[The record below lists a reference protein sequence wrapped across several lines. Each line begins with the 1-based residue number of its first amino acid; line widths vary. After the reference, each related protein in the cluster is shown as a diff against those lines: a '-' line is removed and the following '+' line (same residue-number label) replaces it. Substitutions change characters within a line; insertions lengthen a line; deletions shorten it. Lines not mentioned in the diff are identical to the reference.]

1 MPTILL
7 VILIIVISLV
17 LVLAILYLIICGH
30 LVKTL
35 SHPER
40 FEMDYT
46 YQVDVEKGLIP
57 SHLPYPTK
65 SIVITMRDKTEI
77 HGDLLL
83 HDHPVGVVILAH
95 GYTWTR
101 NGSIKYAQMFYKLG
115 YTCLIYDQR
124 GHGANTTDYCTMGYL
139 EGKDLDDIIYWVQNE
154 FPNLPIGLH
163 GESMG
168 GATVMMA
175 LKENPRL
182 QFVIED
188 CGYSSLYELIKYK
201 LKQMHLIPALFIRTT
216 DWFLKISRGYH
227 LKDVN
232 PAEVVSKSKVPL
244 LIIHGQ
250 DDDFVPAYMANVIY
264 EARRDNSQVVMFEK
278 ADHAL
283 SYETNPIRYEM
294 IVKGFVEKIRKE
306 KENGK

>member
-1 MPTILL
+1 MPTNLL
-7 VILIIVISLV
+7 IITIVISSVLLILIII
-17 LVLAILYLIICGH
+17 YFIICGH
-30 LVKTL
+30 LVKSL
-35 SHPER
+35 SHPKR

-46 YQVDVEKGLIP
+46 YQVDVDKGLIP
-57 SHLPYPTK
+57 PQIPYPKK

-77 HGDLLL
+77 HGDLYL
-83 HDHPVGVVILAH
+83 HEKPVGVVILAH

-101 NGSIKYAQMFYKLG
+101 NGSLKYAQIFYKLG
-115 YTCLIYDQR
+115 YTCLVYDQR
-124 GHGANTTDYCTMGYL
+124 GHGENKTDYCTMGYF
-139 EGKDLDDIIYWVQNE
+139 EGKDLNDIISWTQKE
-154 FPNLPIGLH
+154 FPSLPIGLH

-201 LKQMHLIPALFIRTT
+201 LKQMHLIPALFIHTA
-216 DWFLKISRGYH
+216 DWLLKISRGYH

-232 PAEVVSKSKVPL
+232 PAEVVSKSNVPL
-244 LIIHGQ
+244 LIIHGE
-250 DDDFVPAYMANVIY
+250 DDEFVPTYMANKIH
-264 EARRDNSQVVMFEK
+264 EARLDSSQVVIFKK

-283 SYETNPIRYEM
+283 SYQTNPIRYEM
-294 IVKGFVEKIRKE
+294 IVRGFVEKIRKE
-306 KENGK
+306 K